1 VSARRQAGVRWAR
14 LAAPLALVAV
24 ALGCNEPRFLTPAP
38 TLRGITIPLP
48 PPSIAAEMLVTIDV
62 EGSIPLGFE
71 GEGTKAFLYEKGTGR
86 GYFVYAQ
93 DMTFTI
99 YDVLVDIDD
108 NCLES
113 WFVDGVDGEESTGVD
128 YKAVLREGEEACA
141 EMSCSEMDDVG
152 ACLCL
157 EKWTTGC

>member
-1 VSARRQAGVRWAR
+1 MARRHRWVR
-14 LAAPLALVAV
+14 LAGTLALGAV
-24 ALGCNEPRFLTPAP
+24 ALGCNEPRFLTPPP

-48 PPSIAAEMLVTIDV
+48 PPSIAQEVLVSIDV

-71 GEGTKAFLYEKGTGR
+71 GEGTRAFLYEKGTGR

-93 DMTFTI
+93 DMSFTV

-113 WFVDGVDGEESTGVD
+113 WFVDAVDGEESTAVH
-128 YKAVLREGEEACA
+128 YKVVLGEGEEACA
-141 EMSCSEMDDVG
+141 EPTCSQMDQVG

>member
-1 VSARRQAGVRWAR
+1 MGL
-14 LAAPLALVAV
+14 LAT
-24 ALGCNEPRFLTPAP
+24 ALGCNEPMFLTPPP

-48 PPSIAAEMLVTIDV
+48 PPSIAAEVLVTIDV

-71 GEGTKAFLYEKGTGR
+71 GEGTQAFLYEKGTGR
-86 GYFVYAQ
+86 GYFVFANEMNY
-93 DMTFTI
+93 TI
-99 YDVLVDIDD
+99 YDVIVDIED

-113 WFVDGVDGEESTGVD
+113 WFVDGIDGEESSVVD
-128 YKAVLREGEEACA
+128 YKVVLAEGEACA
-141 EMSCSEMDDVG
+141 EPTCSQMDDVG